1 MMGNA
6 LRPCWQNCGALDDKF
21 LLEDEELLAID
32 ALEDSIT
39 PLDDTTTAIRQCIAR
54 FEACY
59 HEADKQVE
67 LIIKA
72 IGSGAA
78 PEESD
83 ERPPQRRRELQN
95 AHDILV
101 AWCEGTWGKCADLD
115 VGAIG
120 ADELVGYL
128 GEPTALKIWQVQRV
142 IERLKQALDPS
153 YCYHWMAFDV
163 GKYGQA
169 GTDKPGDHYI
179 NRPDFLDATKTALIN
194 DTVDGEKAQ
203 ISLALAI
210 DFLTACSWNFVGNLA
225 ICLKAIGGD
234 LHPDKPL
241 ALHARNIRLTPL
253 RGRLVTIAETLRAFC
268 QDAPQQDDVDSI
280 ILAVLADKTPVKHWL
295 AASLE
300 MTIRL
305 QLYYVPP
312 DFDQCFT

>member
-1 MMGNA
+1 MNDS
-6 LRPCWQNCGALDDKF
+6 LRSWWQNCYGPDDKGSID
-21 LLEDEELLAID
+21 DEELQAID
-32 ALEDSIT
+32 ALEDSIA
-39 PLDDTTTAIRQCIAR
+39 PLDDITTAIRQCITR

-59 HEADKQVE
+59 HEADKQAE
-67 LIIKA
+67 LITKA
-72 IGSGAA
+72 IGSGAP
-78 PEESD
+78 PEGSD
-83 ERPPQRRRELQN
+83 ERPPQRKQELQN
-95 AHDILV
+95 SHDILV
-101 AWCEGTWGKCADLD
+101 AWCDGTSGKCTDLE

-142 IERLKQALDPS
+142 IDRLKQALDPS

-163 GKYGQA
+163 GEYGQA
-169 GTDKPGDHYI
+169 GTDKPGDHYKDQ
-179 NRPDFLDATKTALIN
+179 PDFLDATKAALIN

-210 DFLTACSWNFVGNLA
+210 DFLTPCSWNFVGNLA

-241 ALHARNIRLTPL
+241 APHARNIRLTPL
-253 RGRLVTIAETLRAFC
+253 RGRLEAIAGTLQAFC
-268 QDAPQQDDVDSI
+268 SGRGVEDDVDHD
-280 ILAVLADKTPVKHWL
+280 ILAVLADKTPVKRWL
-295 AASLE
+295 AASLDK
-300 MTIRL
+300 TIRL